1 MSIDRWNRNECK
13 YAFLNAKNCMSA
25 AERQESTREF
35 CMALWYHERPE
46 NADNDMIS
54 SVVPYLTNCARVC
67 SDEHDF
73 ELIANGMRNTYFEG
87 VSQGIVDGE
96 DCWRSKGYTEGYEA
110 GYAEGWEEASCEE

>member
-54 SVVPYLTNCARVC
+54 SVVPYLTNCARIC

-73 ELIANGMRNTYFEG
+73 EVIANGMRNAYW
-87 VSQGIVDGE
+87 DGMN
-96 DCWRSKGYTEGYEA
+96 KGYKDGYHV
-110 GYAEGWEEASCEE
+110 GFNVAEDEERG